1 MDGSEASTEAAGI
14 DAAVRAVL
22 DVAHDAGLRVNHPRL
37 LRDLT
42 TTVVH
47 LAPERVVG
55 RAVSVDSAIVDR
67 HTLERELAVT
77 SFLAEH
83 GVAVAAPA
91 AEVDAGPV
99 EREGFLVTLWEYIE
113 DDHTRPIDGCT
124 AGRRLREIHELLATA
139 ELHGLPHFMRAEELT
154 GLLER
159 LRLTRDQAELFEQ
172 ALAAMGTAL
181 SSQDLDLQPVHG
193 DAHLGNV
200 LRTPSGPV
208 WGDFE
213 KVCLGPRELDI
224 ACNEIRAGAV
234 GRGTPD
240 DDFLSGY
247 GAFDAGL
254 VRVLVHV
261 QTLVLAA
268 WTFALAERRPD
279 FSDVAAQRLRAAA
292 RGLGV

>member
-1 MDGSEASTEAAGI
+1 MNGSEASAEAARI
-14 DAAVRAVL
+14 DAAVQAVL

-42 TTVVH
+42 TVVVH

-55 RAVSVDSAIVDR
+55 RAVSVESATVDR

-83 GVAVAAPA
+83 GAAVAAPVA
-91 AEVDAGPV
+91 RIDAGPI
-99 EREGFLVTLWEYIE
+99 ERAGYLVTLWEYVE
-113 DDHTRPIDGCT
+113 HDHTRPIDGWA

-139 ELHGLPHFMRAEELT
+139 DLHGLPHFMRAEELT

-159 LRLTRDQAELFEQ
+159 LRLTGDQSALFER

-181 SSQDLDLQPVHG
+181 SSYELDLQPVHG

-200 LRTPSGPV
+200 LRTPNGPV

-224 ACNEIRAGAV
+224 ACNEIRAGAL
-234 GRGTPD
+234 GREPSD
-240 DDFLSGY
+240 DEFLGGY

-254 VRVLVHV
+254 VSVLVHI

-279 FSDVAAQRLRAAA
+279 FADVAVQRLRAAA
-292 RGLGV
+292 EGLGV